1 MHFIILISSIIIARA
16 ANGSGLK
23 CWKCNSNTLEQCELG
38 GYEETCQDQNQ
49 SCELEI
55 RERDGNVSQISMGCK
70 QTTACKAQRNQ
81 NFNNANSKFTQCRPE
96 QGFGHSVCRQC
107 CSFNFCT
114 RPKPGK
120 YWFPND
126 RSEWSRK
133 WFSTTFP
140 KTLTEIRGQ
149 VINRPNQPLF
159 NSNSNGNYGSGAKPT
174 PKPTT
179 AELYDAG
186 DWISTTSTSS
196 STSSTSTTPTPTTS
210 TSTSTTS
217 TSTTTTTTTTELITT
232 TPYIPDM
239 PNRGDFLDADG
250 TSVDMFANFNDGM
263 CSLMGYNWL
272 ALDKIL
278 YKMQWVNEEVRDQNM
293 DDVKILMEQF
303 QKAGQRV
310 LARQQESC
318 ELDAGRIDCNFL
330 HFPHT
335 EHRCQLI
342 RRIEWVYRYMASYC
356 NDPWRAKYDPI
367 MDRILDGSG
376 GYKNGE
382 ECPFISYIMA

>member
-1 MHFIILISSIIIARA
+1 
-16 ANGSGLK
+16 
-23 CWKCNSNTLEQCELG
+23 
-38 GYEETCQDQNQ
+38 
-49 SCELEI
+49 
-55 RERDGNVSQISMGCK
+55 
-70 QTTACKAQRNQ
+70 
-81 NFNNANSKFTQCRPE
+81 
-96 QGFGHSVCRQC
+96 
-107 CSFNFCT
+107 
-114 RPKPGK
+114 
-120 YWFPND
+120 
-126 RSEWSRK
+126 
-133 WFSTTFP
+133 
-140 KTLTEIRGQ
+140 
-149 VINRPNQPLF
+149 
-159 NSNSNGNYGSGAKPT
+159 
-174 PKPTT
+174 
-179 AELYDAG
+179 
-186 DWISTTSTSS
+186 
-196 STSSTSTTPTPTTS
+196 
-210 TSTSTTS
+210 
-217 TSTTTTTTTTELITT
+217 
-232 TPYIPDM
+232 M

-376 GYKNGE
+376 GYKKGE
-382 ECPFISYIMA
+382 DCPFISYIMA